1 MALTLT
7 NLSVSFGEKSVIHNL
22 SYSFPEHGC
31 ELITGESGSGKT
43 TLLRLIAG
51 LAKPDEGKIS
61 GGKNVSFAFQEYR
74 LFPSLSAA
82 ENVAV
87 AVSLQKK
94 DLSFAVEMLMQL
106 GFTKEETALYPDAL
120 SGGMKQRVSL
130 ARAFL
135 KSAPVLLLDEPF
147 KELDP
152 ALAEKVAEI
161 IRAQAE
167 WRLVLLSAH
176 SDAAASAL
184 GARILPIAPA

>member
-1 MALTLT
+1 MALALT
-7 NLSVSFGEKSVIHNL
+7 NLSVSFGEKSVIHHL

-31 ELITGESGSGKT
+31 VLITGESGSGKT

-74 LFPSLSAA
+74 LFPSLSAV

-94 DLSFAVEMLMQL
+94 DLSSAVEMLMQL

-161 IRAQAE
+161 IRAQAA

-176 SDAAASAL
+176 SDAVASAL
-184 GARILPIAPA
+184 GAHILPIAPA

>member
-7 NLSVSFGEKSVIHNL
+7 NLSVSFGEKSVIHHL

-31 ELITGESGSGKT
+31 VLITGESGSGKT

-94 DLSFAVEMLMQL
+94 DLSSAVDMLMQL

-152 ALAEKVAEI
+152 ALAEKVAEF
-161 IRAQAE
+161 IRAQAA

-176 SDAAASAL
+176 SDAAAVAL
-184 GARILPIAPA
+184 GARILPIAPT

>member
-7 NLSVSFGEKSVIHNL
+7 NLSVSFGEKSVIHHL

-31 ELITGESGSGKT
+31 VLITGESGSGKT

-74 LFPSLSAA
+74 LFPSLTAA

-94 DLSFAVEMLMQL
+94 DLSSAVDMLMQL

-161 IRAQAE
+161 IRAQAA

-176 SDAAASAL
+176 SDAAAVAL
-184 GARILPIAPA
+184 GARILPIAPV

>member
-7 NLSVSFGEKSVIHNL
+7 NLSVSFGEKSVIHHL

-31 ELITGESGSGKT
+31 VLITGESGSGKT

-94 DLSFAVEMLMQL
+94 DLSSAVDMLMQL

-161 IRAQAE
+161 IRAQAA

-176 SDAAASAL
+176 SDAAAVAL

>member
-1 MALTLT
+1 MRAD
-7 NLSVSFGEKSVIHNL
+7 
-22 SYSFPEHGC
+22 HGR
-31 ELITGESGSGKT
+31 ERERKT

-51 LAKPDEGKIS
+51 LAKPDEGKIL

-94 DLSFAVEMLMQL
+94 DLSSAVDMLMQL

-161 IRAQAE
+161 IRAQAA

-176 SDAAASAL
+176 SDVSAVAL
-184 GARILPIAPA
+184 GARILPIVPA

>member
-7 NLSVSFGEKSVIHNL
+7 NLSVSFGEKSVIHHL

-31 ELITGESGSGKT
+31 VLITGGSGSGKT

-74 LFPSLSAA
+74 LFPSLTAA

-94 DLSFAVEMLMQL
+94 DLSSAVDMLMQL

-152 ALAEKVAEI
+152 ALAEKVTEI
-161 IRAQAE
+161 IRAQAV

-176 SDAAASAL
+176 SDAAAVAL
-184 GARILPIAPA
+184 GARILPIAPV

>member
-7 NLSVSFGEKSVIHNL
+7 NLSVSFGEKSVIHHL

-31 ELITGESGSGKT
+31 VLITGESGSGKT

-74 LFPSLSAA
+74 LFPSLTAA

-94 DLSFAVEMLMQL
+94 DLSSAVDMLMQL

-152 ALAEKVAEI
+152 ALAEKVTEI
-161 IRAQAE
+161 IRAQAV

-176 SDAAASAL
+176 SDAAAVAL
-184 GARILPIAPA
+184 GARILPIAPV